1 MRSKYNIGVNL
12 KNKTVLITGG
22 SQGIGRALAERLAK
36 EGANLILVARSED
49 RLKEFVKK
57 YGKQHR
63 YYVCDLSDH
72 KQVVQLTESIKNDLN
87 HLDVLVNAAGIGVYK
102 NLQDISFEDWTDSF
116 STNVTAPFLLTKNLL
131 PLLRKSKDSFV
142 LNIGSGAGTIPMR
155 GRSTYCATKFA
166 LRGWAL
172 SLAEE
177 FQGKVPRF
185 CLITLGSTITNF
197 SGMTIEEKK
206 QEHAKGKAYFPVEW
220 VANKLVEIIKDD
232 KRETETTL
240 FPGDFGFGT
249 WKKP

>member
-1 MRSKYNIGVNL
+1 MNL
-12 KNKTVLITGG
+12 KNKTILITGG
-22 SQGIGRALAERLAK
+22 SHGIGRALAECLVK
-36 EGANLILVARSED
+36 EGANLTLIARSED

-72 KQVVQLTESIKNDLN
+72 KQVIKLTESIKSGLN
-87 HLDVLVNAAGIGVYK
+87 NLDILVNAAGIGVYK
-102 NLQDISFEDWTDSF
+102 NFQDVSFENWADSF
-116 STNVTAPFLLTKNLL
+116 STNVAAPFLLTKNFL
-131 PLLRKSKDSFV
+131 PLLQKAKDSLV

-166 LRGWAL
+166 LRGWSL

-177 FQGKVPRF
+177 FQGKVPQF

-197 SGMTIEEKK
+197 SGMTIAEK
-206 QEHAKGKAYFPVEW
+206 ERERAKGKAYFSVEW
-220 VANKLVEIIKDD
+220 VANRLVEIIKDD
-232 KRETETTL
+232 NRQTEITL